1 MTSLPM
7 MRWQA
12 GGTPPLERAFAPGT
26 RIEGRFNVQRLLG
39 EGAASRVYLAHDEL
53 LERSVAL
60 KVLCPAP
67 GAPALALF
75 RRFRREGLLLARLRS
90 PHVLSVFSLGNHAG
104 HAYLVLE
111 HVDGETL
118 RSLADRAGPL
128 PLDVAIGLLDQL
140 AAGLD
145 AVHEAGLVHR
155 DVKLENALVTS
166 RYEVTLAD
174 FGLARGLDEAAEDA
188 ALRAGSPAYM
198 APESLAGGS
207 GSAASDRWALAV
219 CGYELL
225 TGTAPFTA
233 DNLPGLVRNIQAAAP
248 LPPSAHADVS
258 EAVDAVFSRAF
269 ALAPEERY
277 ESGEALVDALRE
289 ARQTQVRRREGP
301 RILAVDD
308 DPGARKLYRILF
320 ERTFPGAEVEEA
332 EDGLVALALAKA
344 DPPDLMVIDLEMLRL
359 DGRGLCAALAQAAEL
374 TRTVRVVVSGAL
386 DRSTEAI
393 LLGFGVA
400 HCLPKPLD
408 PERLIEVSRTLLDLA
423 GQEH

>member
-1 MTSLPM
+1 MTSLPA
-7 MRWQA
+7 MRWQ
-12 GGTPPLERAFAPGT
+12 GGGAAPLEQAFAPEA
-26 RIEGRFNVQRLLG
+26 RIEGRFRVERLLG
-39 EGAASRVYLAHDEL
+39 RGAASRVYLAHDEL

-67 GAPALALF
+67 GAPSLALF

-90 PHVLSVFSLGNHAG
+90 PHVLTVFGLGNHAG

-111 HVDGETL
+111 HVEGETL

-128 PLDVAIGLLDQL
+128 PLDVTIGLLGQL
-140 AAGLD
+140 ATGLD

-166 RYEVTLAD
+166 RYAVTLAD

-188 ALRAGSPAYM
+188 MLRAGSPAYM
-198 APESLAGGS
+198 APEALAGGG
-207 GSAASDRWALAV
+207 GSPASDRWALAV

-225 TGTAPFTA
+225 TGTMPFEGDDLA
-233 DNLPGLVRNIQAAAP
+233 ALARSIQAAQPPAP
-248 LPPSAHADVS
+248 STQVEVS
-258 EAVDAVFSRAF
+258 EAVDAVFARAF
-269 ALAPEERY
+269 SVAAEDRY
-277 ESGEALVDALRE
+277 ESGQALIDALRE
-289 ARQTQVRRREGP
+289 ARKMQVRRREGP

-308 DPGARKLYRILF
+308 DPGARKLYRIIF
-320 ERTFPGAEVEEA
+320 ERVFPGAEVEEA

-344 DPPDLMVIDLEMLRL
+344 DPPDLMVIDLEMPRL
-359 DGRGLCAALAQAAEL
+359 DGRGLCAALAQAPEL
-374 TRTVRVVVSGAL
+374 SQTVRVVVSGAL

-400 HCLPKPLD
+400 HCLPKPLSA
-408 PERLIEVSRTLLDLA
+408 ERLIEVSHTLLALPRRP
-423 GQEH
+423 